1 VKVALLTEIPAPFRV
16 PLFNALAEQVD
27 LRVFFL
33 AARDPRRTHYRVHE
47 DEMRFD
53 YRILDGRE
61 LSRGGRWL
69 VVSRGTRRALR
80 EFRPEAVI
88 VGGWNQPAMWLAR
101 RRGRPTFVWVEST
114 LRDERPGLAPL
125 EWLKRRFVRSATGAI
140 VPGEASAAYVRSLGV
155 PDEQIHVAPNAVD
168 TSIFG
173 IGRRAHDGCVFLY
186 VGRLDREKGVDLLL
200 QAFEGVTGELLVVG
214 GGAENERLR
223 EAAGRGVSFLGKLDR
238 DDLPRVYAGADVLV
252 LPSLS
257 EPWGMVLNEG
267 AAAGLALVAT
277 DAVGAAFDLI
287 EDGGNGLRV
296 PAGDVPALRGALL
309 KFASDPDL
317 RERFGARSR
326 ELARSFT
333 PEAWAAGVLEGLKAA
348 AVPSSR

>member
-16 PLFNALAEQVD
+16 PLFNALAERVD

-61 LSRGGRWL
+61 LTRGGRW
-69 VVSRGTRRALR
+69 VVLSRGTRRALR
-80 EFRPEAVI
+80 EFGPDALI
-88 VGGWNQPAMWLAR
+88 VGGWNQPAMWLGR
-101 RRGRPTFVWVEST
+101 TPRRPTVVWVEST
-114 LRDERPGLAPL
+114 LRDERPGITPL
-125 EWLKRRFVRSATGAI
+125 EWLKRRFVRSAAGVI
-140 VPGEASAAYVRSLGV
+140 VPGEAARAYVRSLGV
-155 PDEQIHVAPNAVD
+155 PDERIHTAPNAVD
-168 TSIFG
+168 TSIFRVD
-173 IGRRAHDGCVFLY
+173 RRAHDGCVFLY

-200 QAFEGVTGELLVVG
+200 EAFAGVAGQLLVVG
-214 GGAENERLR
+214 SGTENERLR
-223 EAAGRGVSFLGKLDR
+223 GAAGERVSFLGKLDR

-267 AAAGLALVAT
+267 AAAGLALVAS

-287 EDGGNGLRV
+287 EHGENGFRV
-296 PAGDVPALRGALL
+296 PAGDTRALHEALATL
-309 KFASDPDL
+309 GSDAAL

-326 ELARSFT
+326 ELARAFT
-333 PEAWAAGVLEGLKAA
+333 PDAWAD
-348 AVPSSR
+348 AVTEAVRRVS

>member
-1 VKVALLTEIPAPFRV
+1 LKLALVTEIPAPFRV
-16 PLFNALAEQVD
+16 PLFNALAERVE

-53 YRILDGRE
+53 YRILDAWE
-61 LSRGGRWL
+61 LVRGGRWL
-69 VVSRGTRRALR
+69 VVSRGSRRALR
-80 EFRPEAVI
+80 EFGPDAVI
-88 VGGWNQPAMWLAR
+88 AGGWNQPAMWLAR
-101 RRGRPTFVWVEST
+101 TLREPTLVWVEST

-125 EWLKRRFVRSATGAI
+125 EWLKRRFVRSAAGVL
-140 VPGEASAAYVRSLGV
+140 VPGEASASYVRSLGV
-155 PDEQIHVAPNAVD
+155 PDERIHTAPNAVD

-173 IGRRAHDGCVFLY
+173 VERRAHDGCVFLY

-200 QAFEGVTGELLVVG
+200 DAFDGIDGELLVVG
-214 GGAENERLR
+214 SGTENERLR
-223 EAAGRGVSFLGKLDR
+223 GAAGAGVSFLGKLDR

-277 DAVGAAFDLI
+277 DAVGAASDLI
-287 EDGGNGLRV
+287 EHGANGFRV
-296 PAGDVPALRGALL
+296 PAGDTRALHEALATL
-309 KFASDPDL
+309 ASDAAL

-326 ELARSFT
+326 DLARAFT
-333 PEAWAAGVLEGLKAA
+333 PDAWAD
-348 AVPSSR
+348 AVTEAVRRVS

>member
-16 PLFNALAEQVD
+16 PLFNALAERVD

-61 LSRGGRWL
+61 LTRGGRW
-69 VVSRGTRRALR
+69 VVLSRGTRRALR
-80 EFRPEAVI
+80 EFGPDALI
-88 VGGWNQPAMWLAR
+88 VGGWNQPAMWLGR
-101 RRGRPTFVWVEST
+101 TPRRPTVVWVEST
-114 LRDERPGLAPL
+114 LRDERPGITPL
-125 EWLKRRFVRSATGAI
+125 EWLKRRFVHT
-140 VPGEASAAYVRSLGV
+140 
-155 PDEQIHVAPNAVD
+155 APNAVD
-168 TSIFG
+168 TSIFRVD
-173 IGRRAHDGCVFLY
+173 RRAHDGCVFLY

-200 QAFEGVTGELLVVG
+200 EAFAGVAGQLLVVG
-214 GGAENERLR
+214 SGTENERLR
-223 EAAGRGVSFLGKLDR
+223 GAAGERVSFLGKLDR

-267 AAAGLALVAT
+267 AAAGLALVAS

-287 EDGGNGLRV
+287 EHGENGFRV
-296 PAGDVPALRGALL
+296 PAGDTRALHEALATL
-309 KFASDPDL
+309 GSDAAL

-326 ELARSFT
+326 ELARAFT
-333 PEAWAAGVLEGLKAA
+333 PDAWAD
-348 AVPSSR
+348 AVTEAVRRVS